1 LTVLTEFNSDSFYKH
16 LAERKLMAS
25 KCKNCYTLYLPPHP
39 MCTKCHGKDMEWV
52 QLEGAGK
59 LAAYTVIAV
68 GPTFTIKE
76 GYDRNK
82 PYVVGIV
89 ELKEGPKIS
98 GRITGLEVANPIDI
112 IVGTTVNVEFPEPRE
127 GGKCYLTFNAKNR

>member
-1 LTVLTEFNSDSFYKH
+1 MTVRAEFNSDSFYKF

-25 KCKNCYTLYLPPHP
+25 QCKNCCALYLPPHP
-39 MCTKCHGKDMEWV
+39 ICTKCHGYDMEWV
-52 QLEGAGK
+52 QLGGEGK
-59 LAAYTVIAV
+59 LAAFTVVAV

-89 ELKEGPKIS
+89 ELKEGAKIS
-98 GRITGLEVANPIDI
+98 GRIIGFDANKPNDI
-112 IVGTTVNVEFPEPRE
+112 KVGTPLIIEFQKPTE
-127 GGKCYLTFNAKNR
+127 GMGCYILFRVRD

>member
-1 LTVLTEFNSDSFYKH
+1 
-16 LAERKLMAS
+16 
-25 KCKNCYTLYLPPHP
+25 
-39 MCTKCHGKDMEWV
+39 MEWV
-52 QLEGAGK
+52 QLHGEGK
-59 LAAYTVIAV
+59 LAAFTVIAV

-98 GRITGLEVANPIDI
+98 GRIIGLDAQKPNDI
-112 IVGTTVNVEFPEPRE
+112 KVGTPLAIEFQESRD
-127 GGKCYLTFNAKNR
+127 GMGCYLLFKVRD